1 MADSMKQEET
11 SKVLQ
16 RTKLCNESFFL
27 PLMARN

>member
-1 MADSMKQEET
+1 MAGSMKQEET

-16 RTKLCNESFFL
+16 RAELPDESFSL